1 MQNNENKTKEELIK
15 IIEQL
20 EKKVEDLSSMQSYPV
35 QERFREKY
43 STRILGR
50 PARYVDSFR
59 TTMQTLLNSPPLRR
73 PIMWKV
79 SMPIISPILT

>member
-43 STRILGR
+43 STRILDAL
-50 PARYVDSFR
+50 PDMLTVFDHDANIIELAS
-59 TTMQTLLNSPPLRR
+59 LRR

>member
-43 STRILGR
+43 STRILDAL
-50 PARYVDSFR
+50 PDMLTVFD
-59 TTMQTLLNSPPLRR
+59 TMQTLLNSPPLRR

>member
-43 STRILGR
+43 STRILDALPDKSGK
-50 PARYVDSFR
+50 
-59 TTMQTLLNSPPLRR
+59 TRR
-73 PIMWKV
+73 AA
-79 SMPIISPILT
+79 